1 MYIFYILLAGVAITL
16 TAASSV
22 FFAELFWTPGSMLQA
37 EDRVHRIGQLSPV
50 NITYFLG
57 NETVDDIIWPMIQ
70 KKMKTLGELFEGER
84 NVELVAEANDEQCSG
99 ETTNVEVAGLVEEI
113 SLEEEQKLLHKEEQV
128 EADIEEEDDGDNDV
142 EMNLSGKNNG
152 GSGGGADN
160 RVFEYDGLAQAMLR
174 SIGNGSSEL
183 ILDDDCDSTRVLSE
197 KHYRKPDRYANVC
210 VIDLVDDAS
219 ESTGMSHPLKET
231 DEERRQ
237 SESVFIDLEDDS
249 EDDTDI
255 VKPDVHCPVLT
266 HQPEHDNGDSCQAD
280 DVLASQHD
288 VKFNDETA
296 SKKRKLANSP
306 VTPVPSSNSI
316 TSLSLSSFP
325 SLSLPPST

>member
-1 MYIFYILLAGVAITL
+1 
-16 TAASSV
+16 
-22 FFAELFWTPGSMLQA
+22 
-37 EDRVHRIGQLSPV
+37 
-50 NITYFLG
+50 
-57 NETVDDIIWPMIQ
+57 
-70 KKMKTLGELFEGER
+70 
-84 NVELVAEANDEQCSG
+84 
-99 ETTNVEVAGLVEEI
+99 
-113 SLEEEQKLLHKEEQV
+113 
-128 EADIEEEDDGDNDV
+128 
-142 EMNLSGKNNG
+142 
-152 GSGGGADN
+152 
-160 RVFEYDGLAQAMLR
+160 VFEYDGLAQAMLR

-219 ESTGMSHPLKET
+219 ESTRMSHPLKET

-266 HQPEHDNGDSCQAD
+266 HQPEHDNG
-280 DVLASQHD
+280 
-288 VKFNDETA
+288 A